1 MKTIGIYI
9 TGLLLLT
16 FTAFAQEKETPPPG
30 GQPKD
35 FALPDRQTVKLDNGL
50 ELVMVPYGAVPKATI
65 NITVKTGNIHEGEN
79 EVWLADLVGDLM
91 EEGSTSMTSKEIA
104 DKMAGM
110 GGNLNIGVGAHTT
123 SLSSSVLYEFT
134 PEAIKV
140 MADVLKNPKFPA
152 SEMDRLKNDMKRQLS
167 VTLSRPQPKASKAFY
182 AQLYPDHPYGR
193 IYPSEDM
200 ISSYSVDMVKEHY
213 NEHFGAQRTT
223 VYVAGKFN
231 AAAVEKAVKEAFAGW
246 KKGPAPEYTP
256 ATPSQGG
263 KVTVLDRPD
272 APQST
277 IMIGLPVPD
286 PSSSDYIAL
295 DVMNSL
301 LGGSFG
307 SRITS
312 NIRED
317 KGYTYSPFST
327 INDRYKSAIW
337 YEQADVTTEFTGPSL
352 QEITKEIDRLQ
363 KEAPSKEELK
373 GIQNYEA
380 GVFVLQN
387 STPSGIIGQL
397 VYLDIY
403 DLDESFL
410 TNKVKN
416 IYAVTPEKVQE
427 MAQKYIKP
435 EDMTLVIVGDKKVID
450 QQIKDYEKSIKDY

>member
-9 TGLLLLT
+9 TGLILLT

-30 GQPKD
+30 GQPQD
-35 FALPDRQTVKLDNGL
+35 FKLPERQVVKLDNGL
-50 ELVMVPYGAVPKATI
+50 ELIMIPYGAVPKATI

-91 EEGSTSMTSKEIA
+91 EEGSATMTSREVA

-110 GGNLNIGVGAHTT
+110 GGDLNIGVGPHTT

-140 MADVLKNPKFPA
+140 MADVLKNPKFPE
-152 SEMDRLKNDMKRQLS
+152 SEMDRLKNDMKRNLS
-167 VTLSRPQPKASKAFY
+167 VTLSRPQPKASQAFY
-182 AQLYPDHPYGR
+182 EQLYPDHPYGR
-193 IYPSEDM
+193 IYPTEDM
-200 ISSYSVDMVKEHY
+200 INSFNINMVKEHY
-213 NEHFGAQRTT
+213 NENFGAKRTAI
-223 VYVAGKFN
+223 YVAGKFN
-231 AAAVEKAVKEAFAGW
+231 AKAVEQAVRAAFGDWKA
-246 KKGPAPEYTP
+246 GPASQYTP
-256 ATPSQGG
+256 ATPNQDGQ
-263 KVTVLDRPD
+263 VTVLDRPD

-286 PSSSDYIAL
+286 PSSPDYIAL

-317 KGYTYSPFST
+317 KGYTYSPSSN
-327 INDRYKSAIW
+327 IRDHYKSAVW

-363 KEAPSKEELK
+363 KEAPSKEELT

-397 VYLDIY
+397 VYLDVH

-427 MAQKYIKP
+427 MAKKYIRP

-450 QQIKDYEKSIKDY
+450 QQIKDYEKSVKDY

>member
-9 TGLLLLT
+9 TGLLLLS
-16 FTAFAQEKETPPPG
+16 FTAFTQDKETPPPG

-35 FALPDRQTVKLDNGL
+35 FTLPERQTVKLDNGL
-50 ELVMVPYGAVPKATI
+50 ELIMIPYGAVPKATI
-65 NITVKTGNIHEGEN
+65 NITVKTGNIHEGEA

-91 EEGSTSMTSKEIA
+91 EEGSTGMTSKEIA

-140 MADVLKNPKFPA
+140 MAGVLQNPKFPE
-152 SEMDRLKNDMKRQLS
+152 SEIDRLKNDMKRQLS
-167 VTLSRPQPKASKAFY
+167 VTLSRPQPKASQAFY
-182 AQLYPDHPYGR
+182 AQLYPDHSYGR
-193 IYPSEDM
+193 LYPSEDM
-200 ISSYSVDMVKEHY
+200 ISSFNVEMIRKHY
-213 NEHFGAQRTT
+213 NENFGARRTT

-231 AAAVEKAVKEAFAGW
+231 ASAVEKAVREAFGKW
-246 KKGPAPEYTP
+246 KEGPAPQYIP
-256 ATPSQGG
+256 ATPSQDGQI
-263 KVTVLDRPD
+263 TILDRPD

-277 IMIGLPVPD
+277 IMLGLPVPD
-286 PSSSDYIAL
+286 PSSADYIAL

-317 KGYTYSPFST
+317 KGYTYSPASN
-327 INDRYKSAIW
+327 ISDRYKSAIW

-363 KEAPSKEELK
+363 KEAPSQEELK

-397 VYLDIY
+397 VYLDVY

-410 TNKVKN
+410 TNKVQN
-416 IYAVTPEKVQE
+416 IYAVTPEKIRE
-427 MAQKYIKP
+427 MAQKYIRP
-435 EDMTLVIVGDKKVID
+435 EGMTLVIVGDKKVIE